1 MFVMN
6 DGQISHL
13 TFSPDVLYLRQDL
26 RSYFCSL
33 STMGLPKAVR
43 DAIIEKTYQVFFESP
58 GKGFKSMG
66 LVVVIPQDYEKL
78 PEALRKRIVP
88 ICIAAYDHNGQL
100 IAPDWFWRGVA
111 PVHKQLVGMAR
122 FMLGDPWCVSEL
134 AEAVVHKLW
143 ARYGSAL
150 GAAPQRR
157 VLKKA
162 MREAREIN
170 IGDWRK
176 RKKPQFYLALATL
189 DEKVREHVLAD
200 PHQWPA
206 LFERELLLDTYEERL
221 GREGRAQMQQAFHL
235 LRLGHNWDT
244 IAVRVGEKNPDN
256 LKHRFHRWAKK
267 MGSA

>member
-1 MFVMN
+1 
-6 DGQISHL
+6 
-13 TFSPDVLYLRQDL
+13 
-26 RSYFCSL
+26 
-33 STMGLPKAVR
+33 
-43 DAIIEKTYQVFFESP
+43 
-58 GKGFKSMG
+58 MG

-78 PEALRKRIVP
+78 PEARRKRIVP

-111 PVHKQLVGMAR
+111 PVHKQLVRMAG

-150 GAAPQRR
+150 GTAPQRR

-206 LFERELLLDTYEERL
+206 LFEREILLDTYEERL

-244 IAVRVGEKNPDN
+244 IAVRVGERTRTTSNTGFTGGRK
-256 LKHRFHRWAKK
+256 KWGARRFPWRFSSPGLIIIGDDARDAARTVEPPAGADPTASWRATPTRTGTDAHTA
-267 MGSA
+267 M